1 MITEQLNKLA
11 ETLRQ
16 MKNVNQSQSAFSAM
30 PKKMNFSD
38 YLLTDGTTIRI
49 DGEMAVGSSVYVVD
63 GDNIIPAPD
72 GSHEIPN
79 TAIIKTENGF
89 ITEIQLIE
97 AKPDVTQ
104 QDIPVAAND
113 DMPGMEP
120 EMEPQVDPMV
130 AKMDTIT
137 EKLNAIYDLLAKMTG
152 EFENESSKNAG
163 KFSAIE
169 DSISKLAQMPTAG
182 AMKINK
188 NALAENAIEAKKQK
202 FEQLTQVIKN
212 LK

>member
-11 ETLRQ
+11 DTLRQ
-16 MKNVNQSQSAFSAM
+16 MKDATASKSAFTAM

-38 YLLTDGTTIRI
+38 YLLSDGTTIRI
-49 DGEMAVGSSVYVVD
+49 DGEMAVGSSVFVVD
-63 GDNIIPAPD
+63 GENIIPAPD

-89 ITEIQLIE
+89 ITEIELIE
-97 AKPDVTQ
+97 ATPDVTQ

-113 DMPGMEP
+113 MPEMEP
-120 EMEPQVDPMV
+120 NMEPQVDPMV
-130 AKMDTIT
+130 AKVDAIT

-152 EFENESSKNAG
+152 EFKTENLNNAN

-169 DSISKLAQMPTAG
+169 DSIKKLAEMPTAN